1 MVARAI
7 APEGYG
13 TYFPLVFGVKMGWPV
28 VVGNGYCGKVEG
40 YFDMDA
46 LAIGLGIV
54 GFMGGWDKV
63 LPDSNS

>member
-1 MVARAI
+1 
-7 APEGYG
+7 
-13 TYFPLVFGVKMGWPV
+13 MGWPV